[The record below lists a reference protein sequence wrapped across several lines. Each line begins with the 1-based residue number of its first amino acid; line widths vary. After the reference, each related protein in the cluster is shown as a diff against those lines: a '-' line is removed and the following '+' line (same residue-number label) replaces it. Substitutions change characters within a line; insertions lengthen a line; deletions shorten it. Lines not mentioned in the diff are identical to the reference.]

1 MKETV
6 SLLSKEIN
14 NKINCD
20 EWMKVLKER
29 VQKNLLVNEKLM
41 AVQSQPMTYYS
52 SYGVI
57 KKYLPQNTIMI
68 G

>member
-6 SLLSKEIN
+6 SLLSKEIK

-20 EWMKVLKER
+20 EWMKILKER
-29 VQKNLLVNEKLM
+29 VQKNLQVNEKLM
-41 AVQSQPMTYYS
+41 AVQSTPMTYYS

-57 KKYLPQNTIMI
+57 KKYLP
-68 G
+68 